1 MKKTYI
7 NPNIEVVMM
16 ATRQQNMLVTSD
28 PNSGVLFDPTA
39 ETGTMDAREFTF
51 DEEEFE
57 LEEDFESYE

>member
-7 NPNIEVVMM
+7 NPELEIVKLQTMQMM
-16 ATRQQNMLVTSD
+16 ATSVIDIS
-28 PNSGVLFDPTA
+28 
-39 ETGTMDAREFTF
+39 ETPITDSSEIGAREFTL